1 MSASD
6 TLDDPYGLA
15 KLDPGGMLACLRGL
29 PDQCRD
35 AWKTARDLELPA
47 SYQEIDRIAV
57 LGMGGSAIA
66 GDIWRALLERE
77 CAVPVFNVRA
87 YDLPPY
93 VDERTLV
100 IASSFSGDTEEVLSA
115 FGQALAIPAP
125 KIVVTTG
132 GQLLVTAR
140 ANGIPAFTFDYDGE
154 PRASLGWSL
163 MPLLAIAESLRLM
176 QGAAADVDETADVLE
191 TLVQEIAEDVP
202 TKSNPAKRLAGD
214 LHDRLPVV
222 YGAGPLIEVARRWK
236 AQLNESGKS
245 WAAFEELPEIHH
257 NAIIGY
263 SFPRE
268 IAARTSVVFL
278 ESAGLV
284 HERVQLRYGFTKE
297 LLARAGVAGHAVEA
311 RGVSALAQM
320 LSLTLFGDYVS
331 AYLAFLYG
339 EDPTPTAVIDELK
352 AWLAQQK

>member
-1 MSASD
+1 V
-6 TLDDPYGLA
+6 LDDAAALSR
-15 KLDPGGMLACLRGL
+15 LDPGGMLACLRGL
-29 PDQCRD
+29 PQQCRE
-35 AWKTARDLELPA
+35 AWSEARSLELPA
-47 SYQEIDRIAV
+47 PYQEIDRMAV

-115 FGQALAIPAP
+115 FGQALASW
-125 KIVVTTG
+125 G
-132 GQLLVTAR
+132 
-140 ANGIPAFTFDYDGE
+140 
-154 PRASLGWSL
+154 L

-176 QGAAADVDETADVLE
+176 QGVGRDVEEATAVLQ
-191 TLVQEIAEDVP
+191 TLVGEISEDVP
-202 TKSNPAKRLAGD
+202 AARNPAKQLARD
-214 LHDRLPVV
+214 LEGRLPVV
-222 YGAGPLIEVARRWK
+222 YGAGPLIEAARRWK

-245 WAAFEELPEIHH
+245 WAAFEDLPEIHH

-263 SFPRE
+263 GFPRE
-268 IAARTSVVFL
+268 IAERTSVVFL
-278 ESAGLV
+278 ESADLV
-284 HERVQLRYGFTKE
+284 HRRVQLRYAFTKE
-297 LLARAGVAGHAVEA
+297 LLARAGVAAHSVSA
-311 RGVSALAQM
+311 RGKSALAQM
-320 LSLTLFGDYVS
+320 LSLVLFGDYVS

-352 AWLAQQK
+352 AWLSRLK